1 MQELEKIAAT
11 TLQSSILTHHRLK
24 HLGEMAQ
31 STEDHISRLALGLSI
46 SQGAIHGRFSTNRL
60 DREPVYQAAI
70 SGKQLRG
77 RTLFKDDL
85 VLWLALVLRKQQPV
99 DFAEW
104 RRVFLSHWER
114 GVEILTEK
122 SIYHEDWLE
131 VVSSCLSN

>member
-1 MQELEKIAAT
+1 MQELEKMATT

-46 SQGAIHGRFSTNRL
+46 SQGAIHGRFSTNKL
-60 DREPVYQAAI
+60 SKEPVYQAVI
-70 SGKQLRG
+70 SEKQLRG
-77 RTLFKDDL
+77 KTLFKDDL
-85 VLWLALVLRKQQPV
+85 VLWLALVLKVQEPA

-104 RRVFLSHWER
+104 RRVFVSHWER

-122 SIYHEDWLE
+122 SIHHEDWLE
-131 VVSSCLSN
+131 VVSSCLND